1 MVKCIEEYVKVD
13 DFKIYTKIFQGEK
26 LQPVI
31 IMEAGYGD
39 YSKAWDHI
47 AEGLTE
53 YGTVLTY
60 DRAGLGKSGK
70 SSKQRISSEMVKEL
84 RDCLKQSQLKPP
96 YIFVGHSFGGI
107 NVRLFTAFYP
117 EDTMGVV
124 LVDSTP
130 ENYKEDFL
138 PIMSFEF
145 QEAYYKQFIYE
156 SPYEEFMYS
165 LGEAGKHCKSMRD
178 IPLVV
183 LAAGKKA
190 FYSQDAQMKWLQ
202 LQEELLQLSTNN
214 KFIIAENSGHH
225 IQKNEPHYVI
235 DAVKWII
242 DMESTKC
249 ASFISV

>member
-1 MVKCIEEYVKVD
+1 MVKCIEEYVQVYD
-13 DFKIYTKIFQGEK
+13 VKIYTKIFQGKK
-26 LQPVI
+26 LQPII

-70 SSKQRISSEMVKEL
+70 SSKRRISSEMVKEL
-84 RDCLKQSQLKPP
+84 RDCLKQLQLKPP

-107 NVRLFTAFYP
+107 NIRLFTTFYP

-138 PIMSFEF
+138 PIMSSEF
-145 QEAYYKQFIYE
+145 QDAYYKQFIYE
-156 SPYEEFMYS
+156 SSYEEFMYS
-165 LGEAGKHCKSMRD
+165 LGEAGKRCKSMSD

-183 LAAGKKA
+183 LAAGKKS
-190 FYSQDAQMKWLQ
+190 FYSQAAQLKWLQ
-202 LQEELLQLSTNN
+202 LQRELLQLSSKN
-214 KFIIAENSGHH
+214 KFIIAEHSGHY
-225 IQKNEPHYVI
+225 IQKDDPHYII
-235 DAVKWII
+235 DAIKWII
-242 DMESTKC
+242 E
-249 ASFISV
+249 VRER

>member
-1 MVKCIEEYVKVD
+1 MVKCIEGYVQVD
-13 DFKIYTKIFQGEK
+13 DFKMYSKVFQGKK

-60 DRAGLGKSGK
+60 DRAGLGKSGN
-70 SSKQRISSEMVKEL
+70 SSKRRISSEMIKEL
-84 RDCLKQSQLKPP
+84 RSCLEKLQLKPP
-96 YIFVGHSFGGI
+96 YIFIGHSFGGI
-107 NVRLFTAFYP
+107 NARLFTTFYP
-117 EDTMGVV
+117 ENMMGVV

-138 PIMSFEF
+138 PIMSPEF
-145 QEAYYKQFIYE
+145 QEAYYKQFVYE
-156 SPYEEFMYS
+156 SSYEEFIFS
-165 LGEAGKHCKSMRD
+165 LGEADKHCQSLRN
-178 IPLVV
+178 IPLAV

-190 FYSQDAQMKWLQ
+190 FYLQEAQMKWLQ
-202 LQEELLQLSTNN
+202 LQEELLRLSSNH
-214 KFIIAENSGHH
+214 KFVIAERSGHY
-225 IQKNEPHYVI
+225 IQKDEPQYII

-242 DMESTKC
+242 E
-249 ASFISV
+249 VGER

>member
-1 MVKCIEEYVKVD
+1 MVKCIEEYLQVD
-13 DFKIYTKIFQGEK
+13 DFKMYTKKFQGKK

-39 YSKAWDHI
+39 YSKTWDHI
-47 AEGLTE
+47 AEELTE

-70 SSKQRISSEMVKEL
+70 SPKRRISSEMVKDL
-84 RDCLKQSQLKPP
+84 RSCLAQLQLKPP

-107 NVRLFTAFYP
+107 NARLFATSYP
-117 EDTMGVV
+117 KDLLGIV

-138 PIMSFEF
+138 PIMSPEF
-145 QEAYYKQFIYE
+145 QEAYYKQFVYE
-156 SPYEEFMYS
+156 SSYEEFTFS
-165 LGEAGKHCKSMRD
+165 LSEVDRHCKSMND

-190 FYSQDAQMKWLQ
+190 FYSPDAQMKWLQ
-202 LQEELLQLSTNN
+202 LQEELLRLSYNH
-214 KFIIAENSGHH
+214 KFVIAEKSGHY
-225 IQKNEPHYVI
+225 IQKDEPHYVI
-235 DAVKWII
+235 DAVKWIV
-242 DMESTKC
+242 E
-249 ASFISV
+249 VGER

>member
-1 MVKCIEEYVKVD
+1 MVKCIEEYVQVYD
-13 DFKIYTKIFQGEK
+13 VKIYTKIFQGKK
-26 LQPVI
+26 LQPII

-70 SSKQRISSEMVKEL
+70 SSKRRISSEMVKEL
-84 RDCLKQSQLKPP
+84 RDCLKQLQLKPP

-107 NVRLFTAFYP
+107 NIRLFTTFYP

-130 ENYKEDFL
+130 GNYKEDFL
-138 PIMSFEF
+138 PIMSSEF
-145 QEAYYKQFIYE
+145 QDAYYKQFIYE
-156 SPYEEFMYS
+156 SSYEEFMYS
-165 LGEAGKHCKSMRD
+165 LGEAGKRCKSMSD

-183 LAAGKKA
+183 LAAGKKS
-190 FYSQDAQMKWLQ
+190 FYSQAAQLKWLQ
-202 LQEELLQLSTNN
+202 LQRELLQLSSKN
-214 KFIIAENSGHH
+214 KFIIAEHSGHY
-225 IQKNEPHYVI
+225 IQKDDPHYII
-235 DAVKWII
+235 DAIKWII
-242 DMESTKC
+242 E
-249 ASFISV
+249 VRER